1 MFRCNLGLLKT
12 RNTQKAKIMKKTLF
26 AALAASA
33 LMIALAAP
41 SFGAEKETKERTITG
56 EGKCAKCSLKE
67 TKECQNVIQVEKNG
81 KTRTYYLVDNDVSKA
96 FHKNVCQEAKKVT
109 ATGTVEKKDGKF
121 EWTATKIDVAK

>member
-1 MFRCNLGLLKT
+1 
-12 RNTQKAKIMKKTLF
+12 MKKTVF

-41 SFGAEKETKERTITG
+41 SFAADKEAKERTITG

-81 KTRTYYLVDNDVSKA
+81 KTRTYYVVDNDVSKA
-96 FHKNVCQEAKKVT
+96 FHKNVCSDTKKVT
-109 ATGTVEKKDGKF
+109 ATGTVKKDGEKF
-121 EWTATKIDVAK
+121 MLTVTKIDVAQ